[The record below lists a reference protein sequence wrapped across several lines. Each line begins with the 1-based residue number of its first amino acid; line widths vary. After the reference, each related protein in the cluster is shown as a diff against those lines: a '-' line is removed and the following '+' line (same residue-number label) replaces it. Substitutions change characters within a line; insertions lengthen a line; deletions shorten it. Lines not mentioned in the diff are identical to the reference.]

1 MFFAAPLAL
10 LPLFT
15 LALVRLPALQPL
27 SAQGPITPDA
37 TAAQLL
43 ALRLLPPHLAVR
55 APGRGRT
62 PDQFDRWARLCF

>member
-37 TAAQLL
+37 AAVTPVS
-43 ALRLLPPHLAVR
+43 LRPACVTTGTHSHGSCCRPNGAEKP
-55 APGRGRT
+55 A
-62 PDQFDRWARLCF
+62 